1 MPKVSAVIRLPQ
13 RSRGLCGAE
22 PAGHGLRRDVPS
34 EQNHL
39 EAAQRARVE
48 ETEDGCAQRHV
59 PLGVQV
65 GMSALGLEDPLET
78 TVDEETRL
86 CRLCQ
91 RNEASLRGRCLE
103 RRQV

>member
-22 PAGHGLRRDVPS
+22 PAGHGIRRDVPS
-34 EQNHL
+34 EQHHL

-59 PLGVQV
+59 PLGVEI

-86 CRLCQ
+86 CRL
-91 RNEASLRGRCLE
+91 RKSGEAPFR
-103 RRQV
+103 